1 MNEHLRYLK
10 LSLTYAFFIVVVL
23 WLIRLVESLFG
34 FEFYTFGIL
43 PRETQ
48 GLIGILTSPLV
59 HANWEHLIANTVP
72 IFILTSILFFFYR
85 MKSLYILPLLW
96 LTAGLM
102 TWTIGRVSWHI
113 GASSVIYA
121 LASFLVFG
129 GLFSK
134 NIKLIIVA
142 VVIAVAYY
150 GLIFGIFPG
159 AEEVSWEGYLSG
171 FLSGLLWAYVF
182 RKHLQNTKELN
193 I

>member
-10 LSLTYAFFIVVVL
+10 SSLTYAFLIVVVL

-34 FEFYTFGIL
+34 FEFYIFGIL

-134 NIKLIIVA
+134 NIKLIIVSVI
-142 VVIAVAYY
+142 VVAAYY

-159 AEEVSWEGYLSG
+159 AEGISWEGHLSG

-193 I
+193 V

>member
-10 LSLTYAFFIVVVL
+10 SSLTYAFLIVVVL

-34 FEFYTFGIL
+34 FEFYIFGIL

-72 IFILTSILFFFYR
+72 IFVLASILFFFYR

-102 TWTIGRVSWHI
+102 TWIIGRVSWHI

-134 NIKLIIVA
+134 NIKLIIVSVI
-142 VVIAVAYY
+142 VVAAYY

-159 AEEVSWEGYLSG
+159 AEGISWEGHLSG

-182 RKHLQNTKELN
+182 RKHLQNKEELN